1 ADLRW
6 FSLKGATVD
15 AVIIEIRRCGIDG
28 GWTPWN
34 LVMGAFVLE
43 GERLTPLA
51 PRRERWLEIAE
62 RSLAELPR
70 GVEAAWR
77 DGAVHYHTADFAVG
91 FRLDRPGWSH
101 LGLGIEDPARRDTNL
116 LFTDTVRCV
125 QGLQWHAV
133 GVAPAVAPTV
143 RCEMIG

>member
-1 ADLRW
+1 KNRIVHQRVVRLQGATRLDRLGVRPAQGYHKCGSRLDADWVVDLRVLARVDGRWQTLLEKRGLRRPRTADLRW

-70 GVEAAWR
+70 GVEA
-77 DGAVHYHTADFAVG
+77 
-91 FRLDRPGWSH
+91 
-101 LGLGIEDPARRDTNL
+101 
-116 LFTDTVRCV
+116 
-125 QGLQWHAV
+125 
-133 GVAPAVAPTV
+133 
-143 RCEMIG
+143 